1 MDLAFWRDLSLF
13 YLLTM
18 QLVVTLFTAVLLY
31 FVVRGVM
38 IARRKAT
45 NGVKLARYYVG
56 IGRDQTARFAD
67 KAAEPLV
74 RAHGEAAREATV
86 VRTLLPGGASNSKPT
101 DQTKE

>member
-18 QLVVTLFTAVLLY
+18 QLVVTLLTAVVLY

-56 IGRDQTARFAD
+56 IGRDQSVKFAD
-67 KAAEPLV
+67 RAATPLM
-74 RAHGEAAREATV
+74 RAHSEVARNAAIL
-86 VRTLLPGGASNSKPT
+86 RTLMPGGASNSEQT
-101 DQTKE
+101 DQIKE